1 MSKKPLE
8 RLGAL
13 LVLPVMSLALL
24 PTAAAAADTCTTKLD
39 DVKARI
45 NSLSG
50 QIDSAGNA
58 LRGDFESGTSKDYT
72 KKYFDAFEALNKSA
86 KDATALV
93 NTGYKLAGYTAPL
106 KEGQIQKS
114 LPPKV
119 TTTMSNAQELAQA
132 ALNED
137 NTKLDVAQIRCNQ
150 STEDAALS
158 AALDKLD
165 SSTQSK
171 FKSGKTKAC
180 KIVHVLADLQDKRQK
195 LNDIR
200 ENGYPLFHLKAKDK
214 KSFAG
219 KERTIQI
226 RADLRLFPIYPD
238 KAMGVDGKDQP
249 ILLGQIKGIDLSYN
263 SYFKWS
269 DNNWTTLNLYQY
281 FIGDTQKDE
290 ICQPQLKLSSSV
302 KVATCVRVEDIT
314 TDYIKVK
321 VRAKYWY
328 NGDSSAVSLG
338 SQKIPAPFGYL
349 ADLSDMKEEK
359 MQKLKSKAVDR
370 LASVLGPYGDAIKK
384 AQEWKSSCAG

>member
-24 PTAAAAADTCTTKLD
+24 PTAAAAADACTTKLD

-50 QIDSAGNA
+50 TIDSAGNA
-58 LRGDFESGTSKDYT
+58 LRGDFESGTSKDYA
-72 KKYFDAFEALNKSA
+72 KKYFDAFDTLNKSA

-137 NTKLDVAQIRCNQ
+137 NTKLDVAQIRCSQ

-165 SSTQSK
+165 SGTQSK

-269 DNNWTTLNLYQY
+269 DNNWTKLNLYQY
-281 FIGDTQKDE
+281 FIGDTQKEE

-302 KVATCVRVEDIT
+302 KVATCVKVEDIT

-321 VRAKYWY
+321 VRGKYWY
-328 NGDSSAVSLG
+328 NGESSAVSLG
-338 SQKIPAPFGYL
+338 TQKIPAPFGYL